1 MAMKFIFLFLN
12 LAQIHIFIHRFGPN
26 SHFYSLM
33 SRGGGPVDSD
43 FTIQS
48 TRCES
53 LVAERP
59 PNSCGGLIYP
69 RRRSNRR
76 KMIARG
82 RGRGRRPATGTEE
95 EQAALVAASNNVVLS
110 DSDLSFSSD
119 EVSGDGEEA
128 EESKSSS
135 SRGGK
140 GVKTE
145 SGARKPKGR
154 GRGRT
159 LMQPPSYSSSSL
171 SSDLS
176 LEEDF
181 EKMSVTVQLEKSS
194 DESVLSLTLPPA
206 PQPVSEYLPPRPRIT
221 GLFPGGK
228 VATFDTTLS

>member
-1 MAMKFIFLFLN
+1 M
-12 LAQIHIFIHRFGPN
+12 
-26 SHFYSLM
+26 
-33 SRGGGPVDSD
+33 
-43 FTIQS
+43 
-48 TRCES
+48 
-53 LVAERP
+53 
-59 PNSCGGLIYP
+59 IYT

-119 EVSGDGEEA
+119 EASGDGEEA
-128 EESKSSS
+128 GESKSSS

-159 LMQPPSYSSSSL
+159 LMQPPSITSSSL

-228 VATFDTTLS
+228 VATFDTTFSSCK